1 MVLDVA
7 ATVSADR
14 KYVTLTLRPQLS
26 TLVALRDFTFQS
38 NAGAQI
44 GPTTGGGTGDITGD
58 TTNDLIVGTS
68 FLPSLGVQQPEVQI
82 TEVRTTVSVPDGGT
96 LLLGGQTL
104 AGEIELEAGTPV
116 LSKIPFLKRLFTNRS
131 MAKDEQVLLILV
143 KPTIIIQREI
153 EQQQFPLLSS
163 RTAK

>member
-1 MVLDVA
+1 
-7 ATVSADR
+7 
-14 KYVTLTLRPQLS
+14 VTLTLRPQLS
-26 TLVALRDFTFQS
+26 TLVALRDFSFQNTADTPGS
-38 NAGAQI
+38 VI
-44 GPTTGGGTGDITGD
+44 GDDIIGGD
-58 TTNDLIVGTS
+58 TTGDVISNS
-68 FLPSLGVQQPEVQI
+68 FLPNLAVQQPEVQI

-96 LLLGGQTL
+96 LLLGGQTI
-104 AGEIELEAGTPV
+104 AGETEIEAGVPV

-163 RTAK
+163 RANQ